1 MKIPLTDLYR
11 QYQSI
16 KSEIDAAIE
25 NVIRDSAFI
34 KGSYVSSFEEN
45 FARTIGVSKALGL
58 GNGTDALFI
67 ALKALGV
74 KEGDEVITAANS
86 FIASSEA
93 ISLCGAKPVFADC
106 DDYYVIDPADLARKI
121 TKATKAIIPVH
132 LYGQSANM
140 NEIMKIAKENGLKVV
155 EDTAQAVLAEYKG
168 KMCGSFGDCAT
179 FSFYPGKNLGAN
191 GDGGA
196 LVSNNTD
203 LYNWAVMFAN
213 HGRVDKYDHRF
224 EGINSRLDGI
234 QAAILDVKLKHL
246 ARWTEQRRQVAAWY
260 NERLSDLND
269 IILPKERKGAKH
281 VYHIFPIRTE
291 AALRDKLLDYLK
303 GEGIGALVHYP
314 IALPNLTAYKYL
326 GYKES
331 DYPNASKYSKELIS
345 LPIFPELK
353 EDEVDYVAEKIK
365 AFFKS
370 L

>member
-1 MKIPLTDLYR
+1 MRIPLTDLYR
-11 QYQSI
+11 QYVNI

-25 NVIRDSAFI
+25 NVIRDSAYI

-45 FARTIGVSKALGL
+45 LAHTIGVRKALGL

-93 ISLCGAKPVFADC
+93 ITLCGAKPVFADC
-106 DDYYVIDPADLARKI
+106 DEYYVMDTADLARKI

-132 LYGQSANM
+132 LYGQSAKM
-140 NEIMKIAKENGLKVV
+140 DEIMKIAQENGLKVV
-155 EDTAQAVLAEYKG
+155 EDTAQAVMAEYKG
-168 KMCGSFGDCAT
+168 KKCGSFGDCAT
-179 FSFYPGKNLGAN
+179 FSFYPGKNLGAY

-196 LVSNNTD
+196 LVTDNTD

-234 QAAILDVKLKHL
+234 QGAILDVKLKHL
-246 ARWTEQRRQVAAWY
+246 ALWTEQRRQVAAWY
-260 NERLSDLND
+260 NERLSGFDGL
-269 IILPKERKGAKH
+269 ILPKEREGAKH
-281 VYHIFPIRTE
+281 VYHIYAIRTE
-291 AALRDKLLDYLK
+291 ADLRDSLLDYLRK
-303 GEGIGALVHYP
+303 EGIGALVHYP

-331 DYPNASKYSKELIS
+331 DFPNASKFSKELIS
-345 LPIFPELK
+345 LPIFPELM
-353 EDEVDYVAEKIK
+353 EEEADYVAEKVK